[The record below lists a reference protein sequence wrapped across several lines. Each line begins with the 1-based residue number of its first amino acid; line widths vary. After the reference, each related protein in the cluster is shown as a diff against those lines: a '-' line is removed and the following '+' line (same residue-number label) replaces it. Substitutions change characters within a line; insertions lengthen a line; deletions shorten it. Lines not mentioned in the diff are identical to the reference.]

1 MKKLVTQV
9 GIFGPYRKIEVL
21 SDRYRC
27 DGVDFPFTVVGESV
41 IEDAQPGDFPL
52 PEAPQ
57 PEVPQSVT
65 MRQARLALLNIG
77 KLNDV
82 DAALASI
89 PDETQRKAA
98 QIEWE
103 YALEVQRNYGLVQQI
118 ASSLGLD
125 NKTLD
130 NLFIEA
136 EKL

>member
-1 MKKLVTQV
+1 MKKLVTQA
-9 GIFGPYRKIEVL
+9 GIFGPYREIEVL

-27 DGVDFPFTVVGESV
+27 DGVDFPFTVVGHGEIGDV
-41 IEDAQPGDFPL
+41 EYGDFPL

-89 PDETQRKAA
+89 PDETLRKAA

-103 YALEVQRNYGLVQQI
+103 YALEVQRNHVLVQQI
-118 ASSLGLD
+118 ASSLGLG
-125 NKTLD
+125 NQTLD

-136 EKL
+136 GKL

>member
-1 MKKLVTQV
+1 MKKLVTQA
-9 GIFGPYRKIEVL
+9 GIFGPYREIEVL
-21 SDRYRC
+21 DDRYRC
-27 DGVDFPFTVVGESV
+27 DGVDFPFTVVGEGV
-41 IEDAQPGDFPL
+41 IEEAQSGDFPL
-52 PEAPQ
+52 PEALQ

-89 PDETQRKAA
+89 PDETLRKAA

-103 YALEVQRNYGLVQQI
+103 YALEVQRNHVLVQQI
-118 ASSLGLD
+118 ASSLGLG
-125 NKTLD
+125 NQTLD

-136 EKL
+136 GKL